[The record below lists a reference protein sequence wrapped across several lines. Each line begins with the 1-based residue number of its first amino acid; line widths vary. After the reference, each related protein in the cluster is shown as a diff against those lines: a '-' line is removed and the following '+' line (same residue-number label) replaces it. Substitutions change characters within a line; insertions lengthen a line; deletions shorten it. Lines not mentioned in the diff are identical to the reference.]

1 MQRASQILGRISAA
15 PRSRK
20 QADPVDPVIA
30 MEQVACASWARAV
43 GPRIARYSRAA
54 KLVRNRLVVEVE
66 DAVWQSN
73 LFYLSHQI
81 ISNLA
86 KELGAGI
93 VTDLEFRIIPR
104 RREPQR
110 DTTAVPNRPLGG
122 EVDESDAIHDPVLRR
137 IYRAAR
143 RKETA

>member
-1 MQRASQILGRISAA
+1 
-15 PRSRK
+15 
-20 QADPVDPVIA
+20 

-81 ISNLA
+81 VSNLA

-110 DTTAVPNRPLGG
+110 ETTAVPGRT
-122 EVDESDAIHDPVLRR
+122 EDESDAIHDPVLRR

>member
-20 QADPVDPVIA
+20 QADPLVDPVIA
-30 MEQVACASWARAV
+30 IEQVACASWARAV

-54 KLVRNRLVVEVE
+54 KLVRHRLVVEVE

-81 ISNLA
+81 VSNLA

-110 DTTAVPNRPLGG
+110 ETTAVPGQV
-122 EVDESDAIHDPVLRR
+122 EDESDAINDPVLRR
-137 IYRAAR
+137 IYRAAQ

>member
-20 QADPVDPVIA
+20 QPGSVVDPVVDA
-30 MEQVACASWARAV
+30 EQVACAAWTRAV

-81 ISNLA
+81 VSNLA
-86 KELGAGI
+86 RELGAGI

-110 DTTAVPNRPLGG
+110 ETLAVPNRT
-122 EVDESDAIHDPVLRR
+122 EDESDAIKDPVLRR